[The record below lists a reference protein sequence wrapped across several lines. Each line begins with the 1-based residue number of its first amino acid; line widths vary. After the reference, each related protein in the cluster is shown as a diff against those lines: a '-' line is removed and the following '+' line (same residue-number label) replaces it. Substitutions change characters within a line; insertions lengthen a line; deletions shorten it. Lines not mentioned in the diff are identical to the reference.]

1 MGRLALY
8 VAITNHGFGHVTR
21 TASVLAELQRRCP
34 EILLTVV
41 TTAPRWLLKEY
52 LSGEFVYRPQR
63 LDIGVVQSDSL
74 TFDKEATFKE
84 LTALRAIAPELIE
97 TESRF
102 IREQGIP
109 LILADIPPLATQ
121 IAKAAGVP
129 CWMMSNFGWD
139 LIYTQWGDDFSEIS
153 NWVQDCFKDCDRL
166 FRLPFHAPMPTF
178 PVVEDINL
186 TGGQPKYSE
195 TEIRNKL
202 NLSAPKE
209 KIVLLTFGGLGL
221 NQVPY
226 DNLRYFP
233 DWQFIAFDA
242 NAPEHWQNLIK
253 IDGQTY
259 RPVDL
264 MSACGCLISKP
275 GYGTFAEACR
285 VGIPVISIPRDDF
298 AEAQYLLTGLQQYS
312 AHRILEPDEFETSNW
327 EFLKR
332 PMLPPQ
338 SSQKLATD
346 GNEAI
351 AQAVLDFLQKE
362 SS

>member
-34 EILLTVV
+34 EISLTVV

-52 LSGEFVYRPQR
+52 LSGEFIYRPQR

-74 TFDKEATFKE
+74 TFDKDETFKE
-84 LTALRAIAPELIE
+84 LTALRAIAPKLIE

-109 LILADIPPLATQ
+109 LIFADIPPLATQ
-121 IAKAAGVP
+121 IAKAAEVP

-139 LIYTQWGDDFSEIS
+139 LIYSQWGEEFNEMVD
-153 NWVQDCFKDCDRL
+153 WVQDCFKDCDRL
-166 FRLPFHAPMPTF
+166 FRLPFHAPMPDF
-178 PVVEDINL
+178 PVVEDMSL
-186 TGGQPKYSE
+186 TGGKPKHAE
-195 TEIRNKL
+195 DEIREKL

-209 KIVLLTFGGLGL
+209 QIALLTFGGLGL
-221 NQVPY
+221 NTVPY
-226 DNLRYFP
+226 DNLKYFP
-233 DWQFIAFDA
+233 DWEFITFDA
-242 NAPEHWQNLIK
+242 RAPEHWQNLIK
-253 IDGQTY
+253 VNGQTY

-264 MSACGCLISKP
+264 MPACGRLLSKP
-275 GYGTFAEACR
+275 GYGTFAEACC

-298 AEAQYLLTGLQQYS
+298 AEAQYLLAGLQQYS
-312 AHRILEPDEFETSNW
+312 THRILEPEEFATSNW
-327 EFLKR
+327 EFLRR
-332 PMLPPQ
+332 PMHPPK
-338 SSQKLATD
+338 SSHRLATN

-351 AQAVLDFLQKE
+351 AQAVLDFLQKG
-362 SS
+362 

>member
-41 TTAPRWLLKEY
+41 TTAPRWLLEEY

-74 TFDKEATFKE
+74 TFDKEATFQE
-84 LTALRAIAPELIE
+84 LKALRAIAPELIE

-109 LILADIPPLATQ
+109 LILADIPPLSTQ

-139 LIYTQWGDDFSEIS
+139 LIYTQWGDAFNEIAD
-153 NWVQDCFKDCDRL
+153 WVQDCFKDCDRL
-166 FRLPFHAPMPTF
+166 FRLPFHAPMPSF

-186 TGGQPKYSE
+186 TGGKPKFTPE
-195 TEIRNKL
+195 RIREKL

-209 KIVLLTFGGLGL
+209 QIVLLTFGGLGL
-221 NQVPY
+221 NQIPY
-226 DNLRYFP
+226 RNLQYFP
-233 DWQFIAFDA
+233 DWQFITFDA
-242 NAPEHWQNLIK
+242 SAPDHWPNLIK
-253 IDGQTY
+253 IDGKNY

-264 MSACGCLISKP
+264 MPACGRLISKP
-275 GYGTFAEACR
+275 GYGTFAEACC

-298 AEAQYLLTGLQQYS
+298 AEARYLLAGLRQYS
-312 AHRILEPDEFETSNW
+312 VHQILEPDEFTDSNW

-338 SSQKLATD
+338 SSQRLATD

-351 AQAVLDFLQKE
+351 AQTVLDFLQKG
-362 SS
+362 